1 MSDITLQVVKRR
13 LPLLGV
19 AAAVVALGLAA
30 RYGLW
35 GPWAKYGGVALW
47 ATEAY
52 VMVLLVRP
60 TLAVRD
66 AAIWA
71 LAVSWG
77 VELFQLTGAPAWLSS
92 HHILLR
98 LIFGTTF
105 HGLDLPAYAAGVALG
120 AAGHWL
126 WRARFG
132 S

>member
-1 MSDITLQVVKRR
+1 MVKTR
-13 LPLLGV
+13 LWLLAA
-19 AAAVVALGLAA
+19 AAAVVGLGLAC

-60 TLAVRD
+60 SLSVRH
-66 AAIWA
+66 AAAWA

-105 HGLDLPAYAAGVALG
+105 HGPDLPAYAAGVSLG
-120 AAGHWL
+120 AVVHWRMKRRL
-126 WRARFG
+126 SAP
-132 S
+132 